1 MEKLHSKMI
10 FFVVER
16 MRMLLMLVSPVR
28 EKTTTYNKKLRYW
41 LQKWNMR
48 RVSFQYNY
56 HRLLRILGCKNSF
69 NISRYYYIMR

>member
-28 EKTTTYNKKLRYW
+28 EKTTRYNNRYW

-48 RVSFQYNY
+48 RVSFQYNCN
-56 HRLLRILGCKNSF
+56 RLLRILGCKNSF
-69 NISRYYYIMR
+69 NISRYCYIMR